1 MISQWIIAQ
10 LWGEERRE
18 YIYNGLILYQQ
29 RKLADK
35 NPNISEEELM
45 SQSKTYAD
53 GQIDKYAPIP
63 WCGFTDWNKE
73 LFQKDIILP
82 MKHH

>member
-1 MISQWIIAQ
+1 
-10 LWGEERRE
+10 
-18 YIYNGLILYQQ
+18 
-29 RKLADK
+29 
-35 NPNISEEELM
+35 M

-73 LFQKDIILP
+73 LFQRDIILP